1 MVVASGYYLPMTV
14 YPVFFLLFFYMQQA
28 IVLSA
33 LHISEIMLFPF
44 ITHMSS
50 FFFLQVHFVLKEL
63 VRKSV
68 AETEVR
74 NLN

>member
-1 MVVASGYYLPMTV
+1 
-14 YPVFFLLFFYMQQA
+14 VFFLLFFYMQQA

-33 LHISEIMLFPF
+33 LHISEMMLFPF
-44 ITHMSS
+44 ITHMPC
-50 FFFLQVHFVLKEL
+50 FFLQVHFVLKEL